1 MGEPITFPASTAP
14 GINPTES
21 GGRLINAYAEA
32 APVGSR
38 SKIVHRRCP
47 GLRPV
52 FTTGSSTFRG
62 ALLVD
67 NTLYVSNG
75 DKIYSVV
82 KSVLG
87 VYTVTTLGGTMPG
100 SGPCFMARNMNA
112 TPQVLIVH
120 SDGMSKIAA
129 GSVSDFSDADL
140 PSPNSISF
148 MDSYFLP
155 TSENGYVYASGVND
169 ITFSA
174 VDKSRAE
181 GAPDG
186 LLRSIPSG
194 SSLLLMGTT
203 SIEFWSDSA
212 NATGFP
218 FSRASV
224 LRVGLWGRYAV
235 AGYEDGFTEGVAFV
249 ANDNSVRRIAGYDA
263 VKISRPDLEALI
275 AAIDDHDTIE
285 MSVYVDRGRPVYV
298 VSSDDWTWEYS
309 TATNEWNER
318 KSLGQDRWRAHG
330 GILAF
335 DEWLTF
341 DTATTNVYRIDAT
354 FARENADQLPY
365 ELRSAQAHRFPGE
378 ASITR
383 AAFDMLTGVGIDAG
397 VDPIETDP
405 QVQISWS
412 IDGGV
417 TFGNPVFRQ
426 LGRQG
431 ERKRKI
437 GVRDLGMTKQL
448 GIQYRLVVA
457 DPVDVAFYGGAHE
470 ISPRM
475 ATG

>member
-1 MGEPITFPASTAP
+1 MGEPITFPLSTAP

-21 GGRLINAYAEA
+21 GGRLINAYAA
-32 APVGSR
+32 AESDGSR
-38 SKIVHRRCP
+38 SRIVQRRVP
-47 GLRPV
+47 GLRPA
-52 FTTGSSTFRG
+52 FTAGSSTFRG
-62 ALLVD
+62 AVLVD

-75 DKIYSVV
+75 DKIYSVT
-82 KSVLG
+82 KAAS
-87 VYTVTTLGGTMPG
+87 VYTVTQLTGTMPG
-100 SGPCFMARNMNA
+100 TGPCFMARNMNA
-112 TPQVLIVH
+112 TPQILIVH
-120 SDGMSKIAA
+120 SDGMSQIAA
-129 GSVSDFSDADL
+129 GAVADFSDPDL

-155 TSENGYVYASGVND
+155 TIESGYVFASGVND

-186 LLRSIPSG
+186 LLRSVPSG

-203 SIEFWSDSA
+203 SIEFWSDTA

-218 FSRASV
+218 FTRASV

-235 AGYEDGFTEGVAFV
+235 AGYEEGFTGSVAFV
-249 ANDNSVRRIAGYDA
+249 ANDNSVRVVSGYDA
-263 VKISRPDLEALI
+263 TRISKPDLEALI
-275 AAIDDHDTIE
+275 AAVDDHDTIE

-298 VSSDDWTWEYS
+298 VSSPDWTWEYS
-309 TATNEWNER
+309 AGLWNER

-341 DTATTNVYRIDAT
+341 DTSTNDVYRIDAT
-354 FARENADQLPY
+354 FARENADQLVADV
-365 ELRSAQAHRFPGE
+365 RSVQAHRFPAE
-378 ASITR
+378 ASILR
-383 AAFDMLTGVGIDAG
+383 AAFDMLAGVGIDAG
-397 VDPIETDP
+397 VDPIETNP

-417 TFGNPVFRQ
+417 TFGNPVFRP

-431 ERKRKI
+431 KRTQKI
-437 GVRDLGMTKQL
+437 GVRNLGMTKQL
-448 GIQYRLVVA
+448 GIQYRLVLA
-457 DPVDVAFYGGAHE
+457 DPVDFAFYGGAADIE
-470 ISPRM
+470 ARK